1 MVKSNYKKD
10 NGELWV
16 SIVVYAVIIF
26 ATIVCLAPF
35 LRVFSQALSADKYVM
50 SGSITL
56 FPKGFTLKHMKFV
69 MDSFQFRRSLLVSVT
84 STLVYTF
91 ISMIFTI
98 MTAYPLSRKIRGRKW
113 MMFFIVFTMMFNGG
127 IIPTYLVVSKVGL
140 LNNFWSL
147 IIPRLLSAYNI
158 IILIT
163 SFRALPVEF
172 EEAARIDGAGHF
184 RTLWQIM
191 VPLVKPTL
199 AVLLLYY
206 AIFRWNSWFD
216 ALLYVDDVN
225 LLVLPLFVR
234 NVIQSG
240 NSAISNIIRTEPSP
254 TVSVQ
259 AAAVIFSMLPILVLY
274 PFLQKYFVK
283 GVMIGGIKG

>member
-16 SIVVYAVIIF
+16 SIVVYTVIIF

-172 EEAARIDGAGHF
+172 ERSGANRWCG
-184 RTLWQIM
+184 TL
-191 VPLVKPTL
+191 
-199 AVLLLYY
+199 
-206 AIFRWNSWFD
+206 
-216 ALLYVDDVN
+216 
-225 LLVLPLFVR
+225 
-234 NVIQSG
+234 
-240 NSAISNIIRTEPSP
+240 
-254 TVSVQ
+254 
-259 AAAVIFSMLPILVLY
+259 
-274 PFLQKYFVK
+274 
-283 GVMIGGIKG
+283 